1 MMPEIFSYDEYD
13 AEIENSISMR
23 KIGENRYKDLKC
35 EIELGNTQLVI
46 FPTTPG
52 PVVINYFDLAKI
64 MRKMIAKGYFPEF
77 NTKIEANVRNNTVD
91 ISLLDMSGEG
101 KKICID
107 QFVLDITKENSNY
120 LESVLS
126 SLVGELVYTKT
137 ANWIREHKDEILAQI
152 KELKR

>member
-1 MMPEIFSYDEYD
+1 MNNSFNYDEYD
-13 AEIENSISMR
+13 AEIEDSIHMR

-35 EIELGNTQLVI
+35 EIEINNTQLVI
-46 FPTTPG
+46 HPTTPG
-52 PVVINYFDLAKI
+52 PVVINYSDLAKI

-77 NTKIEANVRNNTVD
+77 NTKIEANKRNDTVD
-91 ISLLDMSGEG
+91 VSLLDMYGDG

-107 QFVLDITKENSNY
+107 RFVLDITKENFNF

-126 SLVGELVYTKT
+126 SLVGEFVRTKT
-137 ANWIREHKDEILAQI
+137 NNWIREHKEEILEQI

>member
-1 MMPEIFSYDEYD
+1 MMPEIFRYDEYD

-52 PVVINYFDLAKI
+52 PVVINYSDLAKI

-77 NTKIEANVRNNTVD
+77 NTKIEANIRNNTVD
-91 ISLLDMSGEG
+91 VSLLDMYGEG

-107 QFVLDITKENSNY
+107 RYMLYLTKENFNF

-126 SLVGELVYTKT
+126 SLVGELVHTKT
-137 ANWIREHKDEILAQI
+137 TNWIREHKDEILAQI
-152 KELKR
+152 EELKR